1 MRHEML
7 SLLNLAWHALGV
19 RDTPIFRR
27 GYMSDKMAVSFR
39 DNIVW
44 LWLKSFLKRII
55 SSKAFLVI
63 FNAKTQGHMKN
74 I

>member
-19 RDTPIFRR
+19 RATPIFRR

-39 DNIVW
+39 DNIV
-44 LWLKSFLKRII
+44 
-55 SSKAFLVI
+55 
-63 FNAKTQGHMKN
+63 
-74 I
+74 